1 MNDSLNNKWLS
12 ISDVA
17 DLTGLRPSS
26 LRYWARNGVF
36 KRHGVLTRKFM
47 GQWRVEASSL
57 YAFIRSW
64 DCVRWMKSAMVHGVA
79 VHISYRSVSG
89 GARCFL
95 SSLVRRSR
103 LSAPTEP
110 FQASLKNAYPCRVA
124 GTLWRRFLWV
134 MWLACSL
141 VRVRWNISA
150 FAVCSWCSWCSPKS
164 LERGGGTTARTEW
177 RNDIP
182 SWFLRDFGVWC
193 KHFFVDWNIYIIVE
207 IFTLHHYFLKWCNN
221 A

>member
-1 MNDSLNNKWLS
+1 
-12 ISDVA
+12 
-17 DLTGLRPSS
+17 
-26 LRYWARNGVF
+26 
-36 KRHGVLTRKFM
+36 
-47 GQWRVEASSL
+47 
-57 YAFIRSW
+57 
-64 DCVRWMKSAMVHGVA
+64 MVHGVA

-110 FQASLKNAYPCRVA
+110 FQASLKTRPCRVA

-150 FAVCSWCSWCSPKS
+150 FAVCSWCSWSYTKVPRNAAE
-164 LERGGGTTARTEW
+164 ERRRGRNGGTTFRLDSLGTLVYGV
-177 RNDIP
+177 NI
-182 SWFLRDFGVWC
+182 FLL
-193 KHFFVDWNIYIIVE
+193 IE
-207 IFTLHHYFLKWCNN
+207 IFTL
-221 A
+221 